1 MKRWQVISEAMLLA
15 MLLVSAAVMGTEPLI
30 SVTGRVERDSSGQSR
45 SAATPISR
53 EMPTR

>member
-15 MLLVSAAVMGTEPLI
+15 MLLVSAAVMGAEPLI
-30 SVTGRVERDSSGQSR
+30 SVTGHIERDGSGQSR
-45 SAATPISR
+45 SAVTPVST

>member
-15 MLLVSAAVMGTEPLI
+15 MLLVSAAVMGTEPVI
-30 SVTGRVERDSSGQSR
+30 SVTGHIERNSAGPSR
-45 SAATPISR
+45 SAVTPVST